1 MFPHFKLVTAFGL
14 TVVLASADAHAKAS
28 FMAKPAMIKSAT
40 VIAVVEITG
49 VEQVSIKGPHWTYG
63 QKAMAKV
70 EMVLKGTL
78 PMTVALM
85 GDEDFICARC
95 HFEAG
100 RYIVF
105 LNRDPKTGFLTGAN
119 WQLSTRKIT
128 GASVEWFA
136 DDTDPFKSHAV
147 ELQDAVKEIGKR
159 VAEQLPPSK

>member
-1 MFPHFKLVTAFGL
+1 MFPHFKLVTAVGL
-14 TVVLASADAHAKAS
+14 TVVLASSDAHAKAS
-28 FMAKPAMIKSAT
+28 FMAKPAMIKSAA
-40 VIAVVEITG
+40 VIAIVEITN

-63 QKAMAKV
+63 QKATANV
-70 EMVLKGTL
+70 ETVLKGTL

-95 HFEAG
+95 HFEPG

-105 LNRDPKTGFLTGAN
+105 LNRDPKIGFLTGVN

-136 DDTDPFKSHAV
+136 DDMDPFKTQSI
-147 ELQDAVKEIGKR
+147 ELQEAVKEIAKR
-159 VAEQLPPSK
+159 VAEVLPPFK